1 MNKGVIFIISAT
13 LFGAAGTVAGYLIA
27 KKKYLAVADREIES
41 MKSVQKQH
49 DENILK
55 LYGIK
60 QEPIKK
66 ETKTEK
72 PKTKPVDSVLSP
84 KKNNQ
89 KYVDYTHEYAPGE
102 HSRESPVRST
112 SGVYLISET
121 AFAESEYN
129 YQSLQ
134 YYDEDKVVADM
145 DDNYIANYL
154 KLIGPAELWEKE
166 LKLDGKAIY
175 IRNDN
180 TEMDYEI
187 LYENDRWS
195 DIASPSQKSAA
206 LIELDSKQDENGD

>member
-1 MNKGVIFIISAT
+1 MELNKSQ
-13 LFGAAGTVAGYLIA
+13 L
-27 KKKYLAVADREIES
+27 KKKPR
-41 MKSVQKQH
+41 QKNQRQSQWTPYCH
-49 DENILK
+49 QK
-55 LYGIK
+55 RT
-60 QEPIKK
+60 
-66 ETKTEK
+66 TK
-72 PKTKPVDSVLSP
+72 
-84 KKNNQ
+84 